1 MHLNNHQEVAR
12 DLRLCPCTW
21 LILHVGFHCSSLHSK
36 APGFPPN
43 RTLVSAFLFPYLRF
57 LPAFFPF
64 SPSSVK
70 CPRTRIPCRYREID
84 QCSRSKS
91 CPEKMTCCNF
101 NCSKK
106 CLDLKEDICTLPMN
120 VGLCLAL
127 IPRWWYNKEYKR
139 CYRFNYGGCSGNNN
153 NFQSEAVCRA
163 ICIRKSGG
171 WIKGSPK
178 DWER

>member
-1 MHLNNHQEVAR
+1 MGLLGLLSVLA
-12 DLRLCPCTW
+12 LF
-21 LILHVGFHCSSLHSK
+21 ILLGGVRK
-36 APGFPPN
+36 PE
-43 RTLVSAFLFPYLRF
+43 LVEGLLAI
-57 LPAFFPF
+57 
-64 SPSSVK
+64 K

-153 NFQSEAVCRA
+153 NFQSEAVCRNG
-163 ICIRKSGG
+163 KSS
-171 WIKGSPK
+171 KTRPPSEESTSSPPSS
-178 DWER
+178 